1 MQVELKLA
9 KQTEAAEILTL
20 QKIAFRDMLQRYQDY
35 DTSPANQT
43 LEQMQQR
50 CSQKDRKY
58 YFIDV
63 NDIHVGV
70 LSVTDRKGGSLKRLS
85 PIFVLPQFRV
95 MDMLRKQFARLK
107 RSMAN
112 RVGNWIPFYRKRS
125 LPIFMKKWDTRKP
138 EKHGWS
144 IRV

>member
-9 KQTEAAEILTL
+9 KQTEAAEILAL

-70 LSVTDRKGGSLKRLS
+70 LSVTDRKDGSLKRLS
-85 PIFVLPQFRV
+85 PIFVLPQFQGHGYAQEEAC
-95 MDMLRKQFARLK
+95 L
-107 RSMAN
+107 
-112 RVGNWIPFYRKRS
+112 S
-125 LPIFMKKWDTRKP
+125 L
-138 EKHGWS
+138 
-144 IRV
+144 